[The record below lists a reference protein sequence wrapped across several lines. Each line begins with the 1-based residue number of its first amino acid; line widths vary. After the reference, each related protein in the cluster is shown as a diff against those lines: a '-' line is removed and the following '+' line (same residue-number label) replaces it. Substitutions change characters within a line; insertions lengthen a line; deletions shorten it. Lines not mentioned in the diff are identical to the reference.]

1 MPSASAQDA
10 HRGDVWLFAESGGL
24 AKSNGS
30 LCEILTQAVQS
41 PRTPTRT
48 RHGRSHTLIAS
59 AATVPATTS
68 ATVPATT
75 SATVPATT
83 SATVPATTSATVPA
97 TTSAT
102 VPATV
107 STYCDGIGV
116 LRRYRRTAT
125 ASAYCDGIDVLRRHR
140 RTATVSAY
148 CDGIGGLLRP
158 RARSA

>member
-83 SATVPATTSATVPA
+83 SATVPAT
-97 TTSAT
+97 
-102 VPATV
+102 V

-140 RTATVSAY
+140 RTATVSA
-148 CDGIGGLLRP
+148 
-158 RARSA
+158 

>member
-68 ATVPATT
+68 ATVPAT
-75 SATVPATT
+75 
-83 SATVPATTSATVPA
+83 
-97 TTSAT
+97 
-102 VPATV
+102 V

>member
-75 SATVPATT
+75 SATVPAT
-83 SATVPATTSATVPA
+83 
-97 TTSAT
+97 
-102 VPATV
+102 V